1 MEKQTNN
8 PQSNTQPPQVSS
20 EKQGNVAPQ
29 KSGGISFSLLF
40 GIFIAIILVFIG
52 IFYALM
58 LWALFS
64 GDVNNPIFEAI
75 GIKDQDLQS
84 TLLIITHTIF
94 GILVVI
100 FLINFLIGLFRGV
113 LAESKDVRRVGYFK
127 KSLISFVLM
136 CALITAWAGLY
147 VVIRDARTDSLED
160 TSLIRT
166 EPAVTSGLSSPIQIK
181 FNLGD
186 ELFRKIDRTR
196 VKQIN
201 WDFDGDNQ
209 YDASGPEVFYEFK
222 NKGINNG
229 KYTARAQVIY
239 SAMNGAGEEIFETSR
254 EVIIVNEKIAAAV
267 LSSTN
272 QGPAPLRV
280 NFNGGGSYDP
290 DGTVVYYEWDFNDDG
305 IYDVVGADVSRV
317 EHVFQKIGKY
327 KVKLR
332 VRGSNNDYDE
342 VETIID
348 VTNPEQNL
356 KARITGA
363 QSREGFAPYEVTLS
377 GDSSFSR
384 NGRIIKYT
392 WFIQGEDEVIPSRT
406 MKWKFSIP
414 GEYLVRLVT
423 ENDLGEKDEDE
434 ILIKVKPPLKKSN
447 LIIDTTPSTIEKG
460 VLKGIAPFEVTF
472 DSQRSELLNAIEWQ
486 WDFDSDGIVD
496 AYDKAA
502 THVFRKKGSYEAKL
516 TIIDTDGDEFTKI
529 LPVEIA
535 SSGVKAAITAT
546 PIAGTVPL
554 MVRFDGSASTAD
566 EADIINY
573 IWEFPG
579 NAPIPYGAQIT
590 YEFPVVGVYEVKLT
604 VLTDTNETARAST
617 FISVRA
623 QPLEIDFTPSVFKGS
638 APLKVEFDS
647 SLSKGDIAEYRWDF
661 GDGIIDRV
669 ASPVHVFINPG
680 KYNVTLQVK
689 DQNGIVDQV
698 IKTIEVE

>member
-1 MEKQTNN
+1 MEKQTNI
-8 PQSNTQPPQVSS
+8 QNTAPKQEGSS
-20 EKQGNVAPQ
+20 EKPVNNPPQ
-29 KSGGISFSLLF
+29 KSGGLSFSLLF
-40 GIFIAIILVFIG
+40 GIFLGIILLFIG

-64 GDVNNPIFEAI
+64 GDVNNPIFEAL

-100 FLINFLIGLFRGV
+100 SLINFLIGLFRGLV
-113 LAESKDVRRVGYFK
+113 AERKDVRRGGYFK
-127 KSLISFVLM
+127 RAGIAFVIMGLLI
-136 CALITAWAGLY
+136 AGWAGLY
-147 VVIRDARTDSLED
+147 VVIRDARTESLED

-166 EPAVTSGLSSPIQIK
+166 EPAVTSNLSAPIQIK

-186 ELFRKIDRTR
+186 ALFRKIDRNR

-209 YDASGPEVFYEFK
+209 YDASGPEVFYTFK
-222 NKGINNG
+222 NKGKNNG
-229 KYTARAQVIY
+229 NYTARAQVVY
-239 SAMNGAGEEIFETSR
+239 SAINGAGEEIFETSR
-254 EVIIVNEKIAAAV
+254 EIIIANESVAAEI

-272 QGPAPLRV
+272 EGPAPLRV
-280 NFNGGGSYDP
+280 NFNAGGSYDP
-290 DGTVVYYEWDFNDDG
+290 DGSVVYYEWDFNEDG
-305 IYDVVGADVSRV
+305 IYDVVGGDVAKV

-332 VRGSNNDYDE
+332 VRGSNSDYDE
-342 VETIID
+342 TETIID

-356 KARITGA
+356 KARITSS
-363 QSREGFAPYEVTLS
+363 QSKEGFAPYEVILS

-384 NGRIIKYT
+384 KGRIIKYT

-406 MKWKFSIP
+406 MKWKFSLP
-414 GEYLVRLVT
+414 GEYLVRLVI
-423 ENDLGEKDEDE
+423 ENDLGEKEEDE
-434 ILIKVKPPLKKSN
+434 ILIKVKPPVKKSN
-447 LIIDTTPSTIEKG
+447 LIIDTTPSNIAKG
-460 VLKGIAPFEVTF
+460 VLKGVAPFEVTF
-472 DSQRSELLNAIEWQ
+472 DSNRSELLNAIEWR

-502 THVFRKKGSYEAKL
+502 THVFRKKGSYEVKL
-516 TIIDTDGDEFTKI
+516 TMVDTDGDEFTKI
-529 LPVEIA
+529 LPVEVE
-535 SSGVKAAITAT
+535 SSGVKANITAT

-554 MVRFDGSASTAD
+554 MVRFDGSSSSAD

-579 NAPIPYGAQIT
+579 NEPIPYGAQIS

-604 VLTDTNETARAST
+604 VLTDTNETARASK

-623 QPLEIDFTPSVFKGS
+623 QPLEIDFTPSVFKGA
-638 APLKVEFDS
+638 APLRVDFDS

-669 ASPVHVFINPG
+669 ASPTHVFTAPG
-680 KYNVTLQVK
+680 QYNVTLQVK
-689 DQNGIVDQV
+689 DRNGIVDRAT
-698 IKTIEVE
+698 KTIEVE